1 MPTSQQAVLLFDG
14 VCNLCNGFVQFV
26 VKRDPQGIFKFTSLQ
41 SEAGQQLMQDHG
53 FNPDKIN
60 TVILIKNGK
69 AYSRSDVPL
78 QVVRLFSGLWPL
90 LYIFII
96 IPKGIRDFIY
106 DWVAKNRYK
115 WFGKKDQCMIP
126 TPELKERF
134 L

>member
-53 FNPDKIN
+53 FNSDKIN

-69 AYSRSDVPL
+69 AYSRSDAPL